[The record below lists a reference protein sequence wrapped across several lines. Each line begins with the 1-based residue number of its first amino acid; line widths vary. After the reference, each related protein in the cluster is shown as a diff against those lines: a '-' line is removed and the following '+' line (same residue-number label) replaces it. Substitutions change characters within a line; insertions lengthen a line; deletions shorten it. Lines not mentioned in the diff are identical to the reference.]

1 MINSSLRPS
10 YSGPDERHRASPCI
24 GEDEGFLDGHQSA
37 LVLDYNLFL
46 AMNLTIS
53 CSAPTNRMKEG
64 ATVFGYHV
72 KNPRD
77 YGVLGFDYDGRVTS
91 IEEKPDKPQSNFAV
105 TSLYFYDEHAPNYA
119 RTVRLSVRPV
129 ARNLKLR
136 PSIRL
141 ISTGVSCVLKRWIQ
155 ARPGSTP
162 GLTAHCCRRSISSQL

>member
-1 MINSSLRPS
+1 M
-10 YSGPDERHRASPCI
+10 
-24 GEDEGFLDGHQSA
+24 
-37 LVLDYNLFL
+37 
-46 AMNLTIS
+46 
-53 CSAPTNRMKEG
+53 
-64 ATVFGYHV
+64 FGYQV

-91 IEEKPDKPQSNFAV
+91 IEEKPENPQSNFAV
-105 TSLYFYDEHAPNYA
+105 TGLYFYAEHAPNYA

-141 ISTGVSCVLKRWIQ
+141 ISTGVSYALKRWIQ

-162 GLTAHCCRRSISSQL
+162 GLTAHCCRRSTSSQL